1 MKTDSATKMIVYDA
15 ILSDLRKLARVHRD
29 ERGTISIVSVFALII
44 LAMLLGMVLNV
55 GFQADSKVKMQN
67 AADASAY
74 SGGVVMA
81 RGMNT
86 LAFTNHLLCD
96 VFALTAFL
104 REAADNRG
112 VEYVPEILAAWQ
124 ELAPQYEFD
133 DFNRF
138 QNWNGQYYGQNASFS
153 IQTLSEAITNTVPK
167 EQEMVRAFAEW
178 AAAFSDQVLPTLEHI
193 LENELIPEYQ
203 RAVVENVPDI
213 AQTAMNLIA
222 HAHGVRPDG
231 ETHETRGPL
240 QGMLWTP
247 RAEPVNTFA
256 DFTNRSLPVVDP
268 VRDAMPEQQ
277 YYLKV
282 ARAWRNAVAKNYLS
296 QWNNEKLAPF
306 RYVGG
311 MSQYYNLWVSFTCG
325 RLEQL
330 QHEHEMSNLPF
341 VIHTPPEVIQLAVN
355 DDNILRTTVRDTMKL
370 AHSSERNDFL
380 EQNNHFVGVVY
391 WPRVPH
397 MFPGLFD
404 TPISGDNTSYAQIS
418 LFIPRNRLVWGNGND
433 LEYPVRQ
440 GRSTG
445 WDLFT
450 QNWRVQLVP
459 ATHPSLLAILQT
471 TPTFDG
477 RDDLES
483 QQISLPDL
491 GELTED
497 DIAVIS
503 HH

>member
-1 MKTDSATKMIVYDA
+1 MN
-15 ILSDLRKLARVHRD
+15 LSDIIIRDFRKLVGVHRD
-29 ERGTISIVSVFALII
+29 ERGTISIVAVFALII
-44 LAMLLGMVLNV
+44 LAMLLGMVINV
-55 GFQADSKVKMQN
+55 GYQADSKVKMQN
-67 AADASAY
+67 AADAATY

-104 REAADNRG
+104 REGADNRG
-112 VEYVPEILAAWQ
+112 VEYVPEILEAWQ

-138 QNWNGQYYGQNASFS
+138 QNWNGQYYGQNISFS
-153 IQTLSEAITNTVPK
+153 IPTLTEAINNKVPK

-178 AAAFSDQVLPTLEHI
+178 AAAFSDQVLPTLEEI
-193 LENELIPEYQ
+193 LNNELIPEYQ
-203 RAVVENVPDI
+203 RAVVDNVPGT
-213 AQTAMNLIA
+213 AQTAMNLVA

-240 QGMLWTP
+240 QGMLWTA
-247 RAEPVNTFA
+247 RAEPVNTFT

-277 YYLKV
+277 YYLEV
-282 ARAWRNAVAKNYLS
+282 ARAWRNSIAQNYLN

-311 MSQYYNLWVSFTCG
+311 MSQYYYLWISFTCG
-325 RLEQL
+325 RLRQL
-330 QHEHEMSNLPF
+330 QYEHEMTNLPF
-341 VIHTPPEVIQLAVN
+341 IIYTPPDVIQAAIN
-355 DDNILRTTVRDTMKL
+355 DDNILRTTVRDEMKL
-370 AHSSERNDFL
+370 AQSSERNDFL

-391 WPRVPH
+391 WPRVTH
-397 MFPGLFD
+397 ILPGLFD
-404 TPISGDNTSYAQIS
+404 TPVSGDNISYSQVS
-418 LFIPRNRLVWGNGND
+418 LFIPRNRLAWGSND
-433 LEYPVRQ
+433 VSYPVRQ

-450 QNWRVQLVP
+450 QSWRVQLVP

-477 RDDLES
+477 QDDLES
-483 QQISLPDL
+483 QEISLPDL
-491 GELTED
+491 GELGDED
-497 DIAVIS
+497 IFVIS

>member
-1 MKTDSATKMIVYDA
+1 MIVYDV

-67 AADASAY
+67 AADAAAY

-104 REAADNRG
+104 REATDNRG

-124 ELAPQYEFD
+124 DLAPQYEFD
-133 DFNRF
+133 GFNRF
-138 QNWNGQYYGQNASFS
+138 QNWNGQYYGQNAGFS

-193 LENELIPEYQ
+193 LDNELIPEYQ

-282 ARAWRNAVAKNYLS
+282 ARAWRN
-296 QWNNEKLAPF
+296 
-306 RYVGG
+306 
-311 MSQYYNLWVSFTCG
+311 
-325 RLEQL
+325 
-330 QHEHEMSNLPF
+330 
-341 VIHTPPEVIQLAVN
+341 
-355 DDNILRTTVRDTMKL
+355 
-370 AHSSERNDFL
+370 
-380 EQNNHFVGVVY
+380 
-391 WPRVPH
+391 
-397 MFPGLFD
+397 
-404 TPISGDNTSYAQIS
+404 
-418 LFIPRNRLVWGNGND
+418 
-433 LEYPVRQ
+433 
-440 GRSTG
+440 
-445 WDLFT
+445 
-450 QNWRVQLVP
+450 
-459 ATHPSLLAILQT
+459 
-471 TPTFDG
+471 
-477 RDDLES
+477 
-483 QQISLPDL
+483 
-491 GELTED
+491 
-497 DIAVIS
+497 
-503 HH
+503 